1 MGSGRFAMA
10 VHALALLAQSDE
22 GFPSAMIAGSVN
34 TSAVFLRRV
43 LGRLAAAG
51 LIEAREGRGGGYRL
65 TRPASS
71 ITLAEV
77 YEVMEPE
84 GPLTGSPTVPN
95 ALCPVGAGMAD
106 AFGIAA
112 TRARDGLVKVLSS
125 QSVAEVAQ
133 TALASGRARNPGRPD

>member
-34 TSAVFLRRV
+34 TNAVFLRRV
-43 LGRLAAAG
+43 LGRLAAVG

-65 TRPASS
+65 ARPASDIS
-71 ITLAEV
+71 LAEV
-77 YEVMEPE
+77 YEAMEPE
-84 GPLTGSPTVPN
+84 GPLTGSPAIPSV
-95 ALCPVGAGMAD
+95 LCPVGAGMSE

-112 TRARDGLVKVLSS
+112 SRARDGLVKVLAR
-125 QSVAEVAQ
+125 QSVAEVAS
-133 TALASGRARNPGRPD
+133 TALARGKLRHRRPD